1 MARVLTD
8 EEAAEVLD
16 ISIGGV
22 KELVAG
28 GMLHPH
34 GDIGRRFEAAEVYQL
49 RDHAAPDE
57 LLPDESLPDA
67 LPEPV
72 PLEPGGRRVLDA
84 GDVAALYGV
93 DPKTVGRWD
102 KKGKLPPSFRTPGGH
117 RRFYEDEILPH
128 LAASRPPPP

>member
-1 MARVLTD
+1 MLID
-8 EEAAEVLD
+8 EEVADVLD

-28 GMLHPH
+28 GVLHPH

-57 LLPDESLPDA
+57 LLPGEELPDA
-67 LPEPV
+67 LPEPA
-72 PLEPGGRRVLDA
+72 PLEPGGRRVLDV
-84 GDVAALYGV
+84 GDVATLYRV
-93 DPKTVGRWD
+93 DPKTVARWD

-128 LAASRPPPP
+128 LAATRPRPPPP